1 MGAQT
6 DLASGPQQ
14 RQMARE
20 GIRMRQERIRQRQ
33 RAGFKGTKLVK
44 RPLSLAVVPPSSPV
58 AQQEQDNAGSE
69 FEQMLRRIRR
79 G

>member
-6 DLASGPQQ
+6 NLASGPQQ

-33 RAGFKGTKLVK
+33 EQGSPNQAGEASFIPG
-44 RPLSLAVVPPSSPV
+44 VVPPSSPV